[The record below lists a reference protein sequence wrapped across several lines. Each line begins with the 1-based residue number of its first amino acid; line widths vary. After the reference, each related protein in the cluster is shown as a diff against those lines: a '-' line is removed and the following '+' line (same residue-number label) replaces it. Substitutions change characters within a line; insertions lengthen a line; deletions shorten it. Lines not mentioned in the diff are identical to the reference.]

1 MSMSPFKEGRVSL
14 MSMATA
20 ASEDES
26 LATMME
32 EDSVVSSPPRSHH
45 SGSSRSRRSR
55 LNMAR
60 KSPDGRRLFDD
71 VHEFDLTPPSP
82 PRPTVRPLNLDLN
95 LGGPKSDA
103 VGSTYQSFDLP
114 PMHGRKRTSA
124 DRPGS
129 PGKAFGADSM
139 MQMSPHK
146 SPNAFL
152 TMDGRYVE
160 SKNPFSSP
168 MMMDDDTVWA
178 SATAHAPGP
187 SMPVSFYARDNDN
200 PRLAPIPPRNRGL
213 ASSKRFP
220 SPMMAM
226 GDAALFSGFP
236 DSRFSFTGSPI
247 HEDLAK
253 APSANESLLKVR
265 KLRMSDDVV
274 AASEQHVASAYGL
287 QNNNDYYN
295 MTIDTKASPN
305 DNGFEQDVSPTEVIS
320 FPPPTPVKARPN
332 RSAYPSIRTQEPA
345 TPLVERRSAP
355 SLSAR
360 TPHPGQY
367 VNMNAADDETNK
379 ESKSR
384 FFTDFDVIEIIGSG
398 CFGTV
403 YKVLSRL
410 DGCMYAVKKGKRA
423 ARGAADRDRMLKE
436 VRYRRCC
443 GVFVFRVCS
452 SSPLLSSYRCMHWQ
466 RYPIKPTRPR
476 FILCGTIK
484 LGWKT
489 TFSLSKR
496 SCVSQ
501 R

>member
-1 MSMSPFKEGRVSL
+1 MSL

-26 LATMME
+26 LGTMMME
-32 EDSVVSSPPRSHH
+32 EDSVISSPPQSHH

-55 LNMAR
+55 LNTGR
-60 KSPDGRRLFDD
+60 KSPDGSRRLFDD
-71 VHEFDLTPPSP
+71 GSELDLTPPSP
-82 PRPTVRPLNLDLN
+82 PRPTVRPLNLSLN
-95 LGGPKSDA
+95 LGGPKSDG
-103 VGSTYQSFDLP
+103 GSTYQSFDLP

-129 PGKAFGADSM
+129 PGRAFGADSM

-178 SATAHAPGP
+178 SATTHAPGP
-187 SMPVSFYARDNDN
+187 SMPISFYASDKDNT
-200 PRLAPIPPRNRGL
+200 RLAPIPPRNRGL
-213 ASSKRFP
+213 ASKRFT
-220 SPMMAM
+220 SPMHAM
-226 GDAALFSGFP
+226 GDSALFSGFP

-274 AASEQHVASAYGL
+274 AASEQHVASAYGV
-287 QNNNDYYN
+287 QNNYYSN
-295 MTIDTKASPN
+295 MTIDSKASPN
-305 DNGFEQDVSPTEVIS
+305 CDFEQDISPTEVVS

-332 RSAYPSIRTQEPA
+332 RSAYPSIRTQEPT
-345 TPLVERRSAP
+345 TPFVERRSAP

-367 VNMNAADDETNK
+367 VNMNADDETNT

-384 FFTDFDVIEIIGSG
+384 FLTDFDVIEIIGSG

-436 VRYRRCC
+436 VRFQC
-443 GVFVFRVCS
+443 FVGYSVVAF
-452 SSPLLSSYRCMHWQ
+452 PLLLTSPVCPSGLCTRGAIRSSRHGNFSHCAVPSGMDGRQ
-466 RYPIKPTRPR
+466 PALYPN
-476 FILCGTIK
+476 GT
-484 LGWKT
+484 
-489 TFSLSKR
+489 LS
-496 SCVSQ
+496 VDPEQ
-501 R
+501 